1 MASNKGAERLESLK
15 KQGLSQQ
22 EMLNRLDAIVDAES
36 AQPEGKRDRELIQAC
51 IDLQW
56 FLTTGEHYTSEKEVA
71 RQKLDSALHERE
83 KQTANGQGHPA
94 KTLAAVF
101 CLVVAA
107 IMLPMAGQ
115 TLLSRKWIEGQT
127 VDGGEVYQL
136 NGQEVELAMLKKAIA
151 DRADEDIEIKTSD
164 FSALSGLIEVQS
176 IHPERLPSGWIC
188 EEYCYKRIDSVVYY
202 VERYTREKDEIEYR
216 CVVFP
221 DADSVVGGLEQN
233 ETGRTILI
241 GSKKVYL
248 TENIDTLTAT
258 WNKNLENYTV
268 HGKYTLDELKEFV
281 ESIKD
286 EEN

>member
-1 MASNKGAERLESLK
+1 MASNKGAELLESLK

-176 IHPERLPSGWIC
+176 IHPEHLPSGWVC
-188 EEYCYKRIDSVVYY
+188 EEYSYTRIDSIIYY
-202 VERYTREKDEIEYR
+202 AESYLNEQKRIEYR
-216 CVVFP
+216 CTIFP
-221 DADSVVGGLEQN
+221 DADSVVGGMEQN
-233 ETGRTILI
+233 GAGQEATI
-241 GSKKVYL
+241 GSVKVYMTSNIEKQMANWSENL
-248 TENIDTLTAT
+248 TSFSLYGD
-258 WNKNLENYTV
+258 
-268 HGKYTLDELKEFV
+268 YTLNELKQFILRE
-281 ESIKD
+281 K
-286 EEN
+286 